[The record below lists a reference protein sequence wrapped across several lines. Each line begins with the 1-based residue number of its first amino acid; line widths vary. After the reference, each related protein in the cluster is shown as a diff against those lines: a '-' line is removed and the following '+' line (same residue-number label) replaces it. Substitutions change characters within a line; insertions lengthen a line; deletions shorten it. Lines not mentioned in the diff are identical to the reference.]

1 MVERADG
8 FPHIQLKLTIQDIAA
23 SPPGGGRKQNPQTAA
38 NLSDI
43 PLLSLSGERK

>member
-8 FPHIQLKLTIQDIAA
+8 FLHIQLKLTTQGIAA

-43 PLLSLSGERK
+43 AIEV